1 MTRYNYFLEEKQANK
16 VTIEDV
22 KAYLK
27 VGHFFE
33 KFKSKYSKILHKK
46 KN

>member
-1 MTRYNYFLEEKQANK
+1 MTQYNYFSEEKQANK
-16 VTIEDV
+16 VTIKDE

-33 KFKSKYSKILHKK
+33 KFKKK
-46 KN
+46 